1 MPFYLENRRCRL
13 FCHLEFRAR
22 LLRTFGDKMNNRQNM
37 HPIGRPE
44 IEDERKVNPL
54 IAKLR
59 RKLGLTYI
67 VDNPFQVP
75 VAQSTAA
82 GDADASKK
90 AKKSSI

>member
-1 MPFYLENRRCRL
+1 
-13 FCHLEFRAR
+13 
-22 LLRTFGDKMNNRQNM
+22 MNNRQNM
-37 HPIGRPE
+37 HPINRPRIDDDRE
-44 IEDERKVNPL
+44 VNPL

-82 GDADASKK
+82 RDADAAKK
-90 AKKSSI
+90 AKK